1 MVKYFKRVFWRDAA
15 AIITSATKGGT
26 YPDYTVSGWTPVPG
40 NVVAA
45 ALIPDKEVEEE
56 ADGGSSMMV
65 VAEKVSVE
73 VTISDFSTAEY
84 ATLRALKN
92 EKLDILLMDPDQP
105 EESYAAFGVRVYPKP
120 DFSSKASPKI
130 VLTGQRNYSSSL
142 TTEPLQLVTIS

>member
-1 MVKYFKRVFWRDAA
+1 MVKYFKRVFYREADE
-15 AIITSATKGGT
+15 IITSATKGGT
-26 YPDYTVSGWTPVPG
+26 YPDYTITGWTPVTG

-45 ALIPDKEVEEE
+45 VLMPDKEVEED

-65 VAEKVSVE
+65 VAEKVNVE
-73 VTISDFSTAEY
+73 VTISDFSAAEY
-84 ATLRALKN
+84 ATLRGLKN
-92 EKLDILLMDPDQP
+92 DKLDILLMDPDQP
-105 EESYAAFGVRVYPKP
+105 EVSHAAFGVRVYPKP